1 METKKLFENL
11 KKESGT
17 STLMQL
23 NRLFFNEK
31 VQEVLDKRVDN
42 DKDFNEDLFHQFPE
56 AGNQGRTGK
65 GR

>member
-1 METKKLFENL
+1 METKKLFGNL

-31 VQEVLDKRVDN
+31 VQEVLDKKVAEDN
-42 DKDFNEDLFHQFPE
+42 DFNEDLFRQFPE
-56 AGNQGRTGK
+56 AKILDYR
-65 GR
+65 